1 MLSWNVFGPFVTK
14 SVTLCWNVF
23 GPSVTKEVTLSWNV
37 FGPLVKKSVTLV
49 CQAPID
55 PVTWHRGIGEQL
67 TVLSGA
73 AAAGAAAARPAALI
87 SPAMIRVFFIV
98 SSRWR
103 LFDRPAFSS

>member
-14 SVTLCWNVF
+14 S
-23 GPSVTKEVTLSWNV
+23 VTLSWNV

-67 TVLSGA
+67 TVVGA

-103 LFDRPAFSS
+103 LFDRPTCSS